1 MQTLKKHERL
11 RREKVIDLLF
21 SEGKYFWQSPFK
33 VIWKDQ
39 VLEVSTPAQILVVV
53 PKKKLKKAVDRNL
66 IKRRIREAYRL
77 HKTEFYEFLNQRN
90 YQCSLAIIYSANEIH
105 AYSEIEEKIIL
116 ILQRLQR
123 DYEKG
128 IG

>member
-39 VLEVSTPAQILVVV
+39 VLEVL
-53 PKKKLKKAVDRNL
+53 
-66 IKRRIREAYRL
+66 
-77 HKTEFYEFLNQRN
+77 FYGTVAAL
-90 YQCSLAIIYSANEIH
+90 LAIFESNAQSHTATPLTFEP
-105 AYSEIEEKIIL
+105 S
-116 ILQRLQR
+116 
-123 DYEKG
+123 
-128 IG
+128 